1 MGSSD
6 NNCKEIIDHNKE
18 QPSTPS
24 DEMKN
29 KTTTEEKH
37 DNDTTNDH
45 EKKPVGSPT
54 EVSVIETESKKSEHE
69 SHPLGEESKEENSI
83 LTNVALT
90 EHSNT
95 TADENLSNSERQKE
109 SMNVDAAID
118 SSNNSKTG
126 STGCNQPTP
135 PPLTPPHVVIDL
147 PLPSVDSSLK
157 PETEKKKKEKDQFCH
172 G

>member
-1 MGSSD
+1 MG
-6 NNCKEIIDHNKE
+6 N
-18 QPSTPS
+18 
-24 DEMKN
+24 
-29 KTTTEEKH
+29 
-37 DNDTTNDH
+37 
-45 EKKPVGSPT
+45 EKKPIGSPT
-54 EVSVIETESKKSEHE
+54 EVSIIEIESKKSEHE
-69 SHPLGEESKEENSI
+69 SHPLGEESKKENSI

-157 PETEKKKKEKDQFCH
+157 LKKKKKKKKVLSLIPLL
-172 G
+172 